1 MTASAEIGGHFLF
14 SRGLTSSSRPRK
26 YYTIPKDTMDSFL
39 EDLENL
45 VEFFLIEFQ
54 RILFVENLSYTVS
67 VCAYTQ
73 THLFEPDSA
82 ALLTSA

>member
-1 MTASAEIGGHFLF
+1 
-14 SRGLTSSSRPRK
+14 
-26 YYTIPKDTMDSFL
+26 MDSFL

>member
-1 MTASAEIGGHFLF
+1 
-14 SRGLTSSSRPRK
+14 
-26 YYTIPKDTMDSFL
+26 MDSFL

-67 VCAYTQ
+67 VCVYTQ
-73 THLFEPDSA
+73 T
-82 ALLTSA
+82 LLPI